1 MTQPEPLDLEGPGAD
16 SALLARRFSREQGVK
31 PDGSLKLRAVDDMSG
46 SGVNA
51 ACQPAERLHYDTVD
65 QLVRCVCE
73 LAADG
78 EAAPAIWKADID
90 SAYRR

>member
-1 MTQPEPLDLEGPGAD
+1 
-16 SALLARRFSREQGVK
+16 
-31 PDGSLKLRAVDDMSG
+31 MSG

-51 ACQPAERLHYDTVD
+51 ACQPAERLRYDTID

-90 SAYRR
+90 SADRRVPVVPDQRRLLGVAVVARR